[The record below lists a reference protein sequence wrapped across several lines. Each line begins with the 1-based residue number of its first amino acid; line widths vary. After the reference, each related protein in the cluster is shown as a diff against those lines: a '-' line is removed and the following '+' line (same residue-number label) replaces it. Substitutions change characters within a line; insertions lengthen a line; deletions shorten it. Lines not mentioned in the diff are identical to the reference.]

1 MTNLD
6 KKEHAEWMSRTKLPV
21 HTSVGH
27 WITYMI
33 RIHGLFNNL
42 QELEEMKNQTL
53 DSQKSEKL
61 QRL

>member
-1 MTNLD
+1 M
-6 KKEHAEWMSRTKLPV
+6 A
-21 HTSVGH
+21 
-27 WITYMI
+27 
-33 RIHGLFNNL
+33 LFNNL